1 MGGLDLEPDLAR
13 RAPDLDAGWRMG
25 AAEAEA
31 AAAALGC
38 VARLTERLAS
48 LLDVPLRYP
57 LRFGGSRSAVASCPP
72 PAGDLGCACRVFGV
86 AMRKGFRVV
95 VLGWGLSADVQC

>member
-1 MGGLDLEPDLAR
+1 M
-13 RAPDLDAGWRMG
+13 
-25 AAEAEA
+25 
-31 AAAALGC
+31 
-38 VARLTERLAS
+38 
-48 LLDVPLRYP
+48 PLRYP

>member
-31 AAAALGC
+31 AASALGY
-38 VARLTERLAS
+38 VARLTERLAN

-57 LRFGGSRSAVASCPP
+57 LRFGGSRSAVYSCPP
-72 PAGDLGCACRVFGV
+72 PAGDLGCARCCCCCCRPFSGP
-86 AMRKGFRVV
+86 
-95 VLGWGLSADVQC
+95 ADVSTAPCVEHK